1 MSMAISEVEAG
12 TAAPSPLPAIAQV
25 LHWLT
30 AVLVLALFASG
41 VMMKQIG
48 EGSTADTLH
57 LCHKT
62 TGALLLG
69 LVLIRIAYRLFAQ
82 LTARWRKGWRAGRST
97 RCCIL
102 PSWSCRCW
110 AGLAPPRSARGS
122 CCSASRSRRYGRR
135 RWAMPTSC

>member
-1 MSMAISEVEAG
+1 MSMAMSEQEAG
-12 TAAPSPLPAIAQV
+12 AASSSPPAIAQV

-30 AVLVLALFASG
+30 AALVLTLFGSG

-48 EGSTADTLH
+48 EGPAADALY

-97 RCCIL
+97 RCCISS
-102 PSWSCRCW
+102 SWSCRCW
-110 AGLAPPRSARGS
+110 AGLAPPGSGHDS
-122 CCSASRSRRYGRR
+122 CCLAFRFQRYGRR